1 MLKVIKKTRIH
12 EEVFSQIHELIK
24 QGKLKARDQLPSE
37 RELAET
43 FKVSRTSVR
52 EALRTLESQG
62 LIVSRT
68 GMGNFVVD
76 LPVEALVGPLARLL
90 IDEKKALADV
100 FELRKLIEPH
110 IAALAAERATATDV
124 AKLKKIV
131 AKQTEA
137 VSRGET
143 GVEADA
149 ELHLCISGATQ
160 NQALQ
165 KLVSGLMEMLSRSRE
180 ESLQTDKRRAWSIA
194 THRRIVGAI
203 EKHDKSKARGEML
216 RHIEQV
222 EKSVLLSSR
231 PLKSERQKI
240 KRARGRLYDQ
250 VRRGHLTS
258 GDEAGH
264 RAIECAAN
272 GGFAAEKWHS
282 NKSR

>member
-1 MLKVIKKTRIH
+1 MLHAIRKTRIH

-24 QGKLKARDQLPSE
+24 AGRFKGRDQLPSE

-52 EALRTLESQG
+52 EALRALETQG

-68 GMGNFVVD
+68 GMGNFVAD
-76 LPVEALVGPLARLL
+76 LPVESLVGPLARLL

-100 FELRKLIEPH
+100 FEMRKLIEPH
-110 IAALAAERATATDV
+110 IAALAAERATRSDIAQ
-124 AKLKKIV
+124 LNRIV

-137 VSRGET
+137 VKRGET

-149 ELHLCISGATQ
+149 ELHFSIGRATR

-180 ESLQTDKRRAWSIA
+180 ESLQTDKRRQSSIDA
-194 THRRIVGAI
+194 HRRIIAAI
-203 EKHDKSKARGEML
+203 EKHDKARARSEML

-222 EKSVLLSSR
+222 EESVLLSHQPSNGESQN
-231 PLKSERQKI
+231 LTKERRI
-240 KRARGRLYDQ
+240 
-250 VRRGHLTS
+250 S
-258 GDEAGH
+258 
-264 RAIECAAN
+264 
-272 GGFAAEKWHS
+272 
-282 NKSR
+282 

>member
-24 QGKLKARDQLPSE
+24 QGRLKARDQLPSE

-52 EALRTLESQG
+52 EALRALETQG

-76 LPVEALVGPLARLL
+76 LPVEALVGPLARML

-110 IAALAAERATATDV
+110 IAALAAERATERDIAQ
-124 AKLKKIV
+124 LKKIV
-131 AKQTEA
+131 AKQKEA

-149 ELHLCISGATQ
+149 ELHLCISRATQ

-165 KLVSGLMEMLSRSRE
+165 KLVFGLMEMFSRSRE
-180 ESLQTDKRRAWSIA
+180 ESLQTDEQRRASSID
-194 THRRIVGAI
+194 THRRIIAAI
-203 EKHDKSKARGEML
+203 EKHDRIKARSEML

-222 EKSVLLSSR
+222 EESVLLSEPR
-231 PLKSERQKI
+231 IKKREVKRLSERGRALMI
-240 KRARGRLYDQ
+240 KCAEVD
-250 VRRGHLTS
+250 LT
-258 GDEAGH
+258 
-264 RAIECAAN
+264 R
-272 GGFAAEKWHS
+272 
-282 NKSR
+282 